1 MSCSHA
7 RVQIKSS
14 GCLVGGGTHRV
25 RAEELS
31 QNSVAAFR
39 NQEKQFRSCS
49 LFFLAE
55 HKRLD
60 FTRKDTT
67 GGYLK
72 KEKKKNLIEHKKD
85 FYFCLRT
92 FQGAAQSRIF

>member
-49 LFFLAE
+49 FFLAE

-60 FTRKDTT
+60 FTHKDTT

-72 KEKKKNLIEHKKD
+72 KEGKKKP
-85 FYFCLRT
+85 Y
-92 FQGAAQSRIF
+92 